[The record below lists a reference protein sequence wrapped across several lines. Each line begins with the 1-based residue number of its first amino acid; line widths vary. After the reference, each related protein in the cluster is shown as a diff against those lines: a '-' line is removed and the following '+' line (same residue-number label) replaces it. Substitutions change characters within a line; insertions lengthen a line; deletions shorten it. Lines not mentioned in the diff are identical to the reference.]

1 MEQAA
6 VQMFRRVWGL
16 PGERALTAGPTVN
29 DHSFFGVLDEMATN
43 WILSRRRRALPSE
56 ADAIVDLFVG
66 AVGPGSSGPP
76 RKHQGR
82 RP

>member
-1 MEQAA
+1 MEHAA
-6 VQMFRRVWGL
+6 VQMFRKAWGL

-43 WILSRRRRALPSE
+43 WILSRRRCELPSA
-56 ADAIVDLFVG
+56 ADAIVDRFVG
-66 AVGPGSSGPP
+66 AVWAPSSGPP